1 MFSTN
6 GLGVMSL
13 LALLELIGVVVLQV
27 LELNYYGAAPSL
39 WPM

>member
-1 MFSTN
+1 MFSSN

-13 LALLELIGVVVLQV
+13 LALLALIGVVVLQV

>member
-13 LALLELIGVVVLQV
+13 LALLALVAVIILQV
-27 LELNYYGAAPSL
+27 VELNYYGAAPSL

>member
-13 LALLELIGVVVLQV
+13 LAFLAIVAVIVLQIA
-27 LELNYYGAAPSL
+27 ELNYYGAAPSV

>member
-13 LALLELIGVVVLQV
+13 LALLAIVAVIVLQIA
-27 LELNYYGAAPSL
+27 ELNYYGAAPSV

>member
-13 LALLELIGVVVLQV
+13 LALLALVAVIILQV
-27 LELNYYGAAPSL
+27 AELNYYGAAPSL